1 MIPIIDIIRRPPSV
15 VERLIGKPEK
25 RETFIKSDGIP
36 AVKTYYQARK
46 ISIMYINNVADWITV
61 FDEDS
66 PSTTDFVISIGL
78 YPLGDDLLKDDR
90 FKYGGKLS
98 YLNVYGFREVIMYI
112 NSEGKIWMLI
122 VKALTL

>member
-1 MIPIIDIIRRPPSV
+1 MIPIIDIIRRTPSV

-25 RETFIKSDGIP
+25 REAFIISYGIP

-46 ISIMYINNVADWITV
+46 VSIVYINNVVDWITI

-78 YPLGDDLLKDDR
+78 YPLGDDLFKNDLL
-90 FKYGGKLS
+90 KYGGKLS
-98 YLNVYGFREVIMYI
+98 YLNVHGLREVIMYI

-122 VKALTL
+122 VKAFTL